1 MDFKVIALIACF
13 ALVNGAVLPET
24 AIDEKLENYDSHPS
38 YKFSYNVQDELTGDF
53 KSQTEIRDGDLVQ
66 GEYSLREADGS
77 VRTVEYTADAEN
89 GFKAHVRRGP
99 AEVYKK
105 QALVKMTAIELPKV
119 TSPSPALPQ
128 ISTTPIAIQSTKKDT
143 SAVKTYVQP
152 AAYIRTY
159 TSPTLVHHQPS
170 VIHAPPA
177 TVHLTP
183 TTHFVHTAPAAT
195 ALLKTAAAPAVIAH
209 HTPTVLLVHPSEDG
223 MKEEETNYVN
233 ELMFLSVFI
242 NCSFRPSYILMLF
255 RQTPE
260 LHFDFDRFM
269 LSFAFVNAGVIHP
282 APVVAVGNVEEY
294 DPHPQYTYGYDVKDA
309 LSGDSKT
316 AVESRDGHVVRGQ
329 YSLNDA
335 DGYRR
340 IVDYTADPV
349 NGFNAIV
356 RREPLVAAIPAAPV
370 VAPHAHVAVAPVAV
384 VPVPKAV
391 APLIA
396 SPAFVKTTFASP
408 HITYQNPSYRN
419 VKWNK
424 V

>member
-1 MDFKVIALIACF
+1 MTTSLMLYYAKGQKLNDLLTIGSYDEWAAGNFSATQSKDKFLFTFTTNDPNI
-13 ALVNGAVLPET
+13 VLKK
-24 AIDEKLENYDSHPS
+24 ASFYQSICRLYDGH
-38 YKFSYNVQDELTGDF
+38 
-53 KSQTEIRDGDLVQ
+53 
-66 GEYSLREADGS
+66 
-77 VRTVEYTADAEN
+77 
-89 GFKAHVRRGP
+89 
-99 AEVYKK
+99 
-105 QALVKMTAIELPKV
+105 
-119 TSPSPALPQ
+119 
-128 ISTTPIAIQSTKKDT
+128 
-143 SAVKTYVQP
+143 
-152 AAYIRTY
+152 
-159 TSPTLVHHQPS
+159 
-170 VIHAPPA
+170 
-177 TVHLTP
+177 
-183 TTHFVHTAPAAT
+183 
-195 ALLKTAAAPAVIAH
+195 
-209 HTPTVLLVHPSEDG
+209 SEDG